1 MQPAFV
7 ARVRAYRRPV
17 EARGRL
23 RRQCVRL
30 RVGDDPHTPG
40 VRGDRSISVLSD
52 PLHPVSR
59 LRVHAIEVGGWFDAL
74 VIGLVGQIHLQV
86 DLRLVIEHW
95 LASSR
100 FVLQGELLLRFITK
114 GH

>member
-7 ARVRAYRRPV
+7 ARVRACRRPV

-40 VRGDRSISVLSD
+40 VRGDRSISILAD
-52 PLHPVSR
+52 PLVSWSWGYNT
-59 LRVHAIEVGGWFDAL
+59 LGAGDDPEFKTL
-74 VIGLVGQIHLQV
+74 
-86 DLRLVIEHW
+86 
-95 LASSR
+95 
-100 FVLQGELLLRFITK
+100 
-114 GH
+114 